1 MASDDAGRAK
11 RARDEAE
18 LTAGGA
24 KRARDEAE
32 LTAGGAERATDEAL
46 KALAEP
52 RRRAILRLVTSDELA
67 AGEIAAAFDVTRT
80 AVSQHL
86 TVLRNAGLL
95 AERRD
100 GTRRLYRA
108 RPEGLA
114 GLRRFLDDMWASSLD
129 TARRLV
135 EAEEGITDDE
145 EHASRA
151 G

>member
-1 MASDDAGRAK
+1 MASDSEQD
-11 RARDEAE
+11 
-18 LTAGGA
+18 
-24 KRARDEAE
+24 
-32 LTAGGAERATDEAL
+32 TDEAL

-52 RRRAILRLVTSDELA
+52 RRRAILRLVASDELA
-67 AGEIAAAFDVTRT
+67 AGEIAVAFDVTRT

-95 AERRD
+95 TERRD

-114 GLRRFLDDMWASSLD
+114 GLRRFLDDMWASSLEE
-129 TARRLV
+129 ARRLV
-135 EAEEGITDDE
+135 EAEEGIADDE
-145 EHASRA
+145 DHASRA

>member
-1 MASDDAGRAK
+1 M
-11 RARDEAE
+11 DEA
-18 LTAGGA
+18 
-24 KRARDEAE
+24 D
-32 LTAGGAERATDEAL
+32 GAERAADEAL

-52 RRRAILRLVTSDELA
+52 RRRAILRLVSADELA
-67 AGEIAAAFDVTRT
+67 AGEIAAAFEVTRT

-135 EAEEGITDDE
+135 EAEEGIIDDE
-145 EHASRA
+145 DHAATA

>member
-1 MASDDAGRAK
+1 MAGDD
-11 RARDEAE
+11 
-18 LTAGGA
+18 L
-24 KRARDEAE
+24 
-32 LTAGGAERATDEAL
+32 GGAERATDEAL

-52 RRRAILRLVTSDELA
+52 RRRAILRLVASGELA
-67 AGEIAAAFDVTRT
+67 AGEIATAFEVTRT

-95 AERRD
+95 TERRD

-114 GLRRFLDDMWASSLD
+114 GLRAFLDDMWASSLEE
-129 TARRLV
+129 ARRLV
-135 EAEEGITDDE
+135 EAEQGITDDE
-145 EHASRA
+145 EHVSDA